1 MEPISEA
8 VKIVSAVN
16 SSLLAP
22 SATTNTRTSQH
33 ECRMCA
39 DTGYQGWKTPHAGY
53 SMEECIFCECATGQ
67 RVLEYWK
74 RKSVAKK
81 QADMEK
87 LFVGACIPA
96 HFRSFT
102 LDSIRQRAVNEP
114 DKKAAIDAVEQW
126 ITAGYVED
134 PATKRYKSG
143 LILAGDYGRGKTGT
157 LTPAIRHSL
166 EQGKSGLWIEVT
178 DFVGVIQSGYR
189 DGTSLERLEAAQKV
203 DVILLDDL
211 GDKSRDGAETDDR
224 RRIIYQ
230 LVNYRHNNGL
240 PMLIT
245 TNLNG
250 QQMAAQ
256 FGGRTVERIM
266 ESCAW
271 VSMGGRNLRR
281 E

>member
-1 MEPISEA
+1 M
-8 VKIVSAVN
+8 N
-16 SSLLAP
+16 DC
-22 SATTNTRTSQH
+22 T
-33 ECRMCA
+33 
-39 DTGYQGWKTPHAGY
+39 
-53 SMEECIFCECATGQ
+53 FCECETGQ
-67 RVLEYWK
+67 RVLEYWQ
-74 RKSVAKK
+74 RKTTAKK
-81 QADMEK
+81 QVDLER
-87 LFVGACIPA
+87 LFVGACIPN

-102 LDSIRQRAVNEP
+102 LDSIKERSFNEP
-114 DKKAAIDAVEQW
+114 DKQAAIAAVEQW
-126 ITAGYVED
+126 IADGYATD
-134 PATKRYKSG
+134 PHTKRYKPG
-143 LILAGDYGRGKTGT
+143 LIIAGDYGRGKTGT
-157 LTPAIRHSL
+157 ITPALRHSL

-178 DFVGVIQSGYR
+178 DFVTAVQAGYK
-189 DGTSLERLEAAQKV
+189 DGSSVERLGAAQKV

-211 GDKSRDGAETDDR
+211 GDKSRDSAETDDR

-230 LVNYRHNNGL
+230 LVNYRHNEGL

-256 FGGRTVERIM
+256 FGGRTIERIM

>member
-1 MEPISEA
+1 
-8 VKIVSAVN
+8 
-16 SSLLAP
+16 
-22 SATTNTRTSQH
+22 
-33 ECRMCA
+33 
-39 DTGYQGWKTPHAGY
+39 
-53 SMEECIFCECATGQ
+53 MEECIFCECATGQ

-114 DKKAAIDAVEQW
+114 EKKAAIDAVEQW

-143 LILAGDYGRGKTGT
+143 LVLAGDYG
-157 LTPAIRHSL
+157 RHSL

-178 DFVGVIQSGYR
+178 DFVGAIQSGYR

-211 GDKSRDGAETDDR
+211 GDKSLDGAETYDR